1 MSTRDS
7 LLDVTARLYSEHG
20 WRGTTTRR
28 IAEAAG
34 VNEVTIFRQFGSKE
48 ALLLESIQSASR
60 EETSPLLPGVAGDLR
75 AELSSW
81 ALAHH
86 AEISGKRQLIRN
98 CLAEWGEHPAL
109 APVVCE
115 GGMKAFAE
123 TTRYLAAAR
132 TQGLLGAEGSLEA
145 ATVMLLN
152 AVFMDAMTRD
162 VGPMSPPHSVPEVV
176 EMFVDLV
183 LRALG
188 ATEAA

>member
-1 MSTRDS
+1 MTTRNS
-7 LLDVTARLYSEHG
+7 LLDVAARLYSEHG

-48 ALLLESIQSASR
+48 MLLLESIRSASR
-60 EETSPLLPGVAGDLR
+60 EESREQLPDVPEDLR
-75 AELSSW
+75 VELTRW

-86 AEISGKRQLIRN
+86 AAVAGKRQMIQK
-98 CLAEWGEHPAL
+98 CLAECAEHPQL

-115 GGMKAFAE
+115 AGMQAFAE

-132 TQGLLGAEGSLEA
+132 TKGLLGSAGSLEA
-145 ATVMLLN
+145 ATVMLMN

-162 VGPMSPPHSVPEVV
+162 VGPVSPPHSVPEVV

-188 ATEAA
+188 ATEAV